1 MSRIKAAIIDD
12 GVDVSQFSN
21 IQSFTVKKDL
31 SIKKDFTA
39 AKQYNH
45 ATTCMKII
53 QKFTDISNVDWY
65 SIKILDD
72 DSKLANINQFLK
84 ALELCA
90 ELGVK
95 IIHLS
100 IGTSIYDDF
109 EYVEKYVNRLCDMG
123 VIIVA
128 ASSNKGT
135 VTYPAY
141 MNNVIGVKNNYLLK
155 DDKYI
160 FNSHIFLNFNSVI
173 FLNTYLMKTQWI
185 I

>member
-100 IGTSIYDDF
+100 IGTSIYDDL
-109 EYVEKYVNRLCDMG
+109 EYVEK
-123 VIIVA
+123 
-128 ASSNKGT
+128 
-135 VTYPAY
+135 
-141 MNNVIGVKNNYLLK
+141 
-155 DDKYI
+155 
-160 FNSHIFLNFNSVI
+160 
-173 FLNTYLMKTQWI
+173 
-185 I
+185 